1 MKPRNAFVSATLLA
15 AGLALCPLRAA
26 EVKTLVKALMP
37 VPSTAGNEAGLAA
50 EVRKHLPSRLRVSG
64 DGLGGLEAS
73 AGEGGTELLI
83 LAPLDDYGFI
93 VSGITPDGYI
103 RLDRP
108 VPAPHPLFDGYLL
121 GQPVL
126 IATARGALQ
135 GVVAQPAAHLLTPE
149 RRRELVDG
157 FSLDDAYID
166 IAARSEAE
174 VRSRGVELLDAVVL
188 WPHFSELA
196 GGNAAGTSLAQKT
209 LCAMLTEAAGSL
221 AKPAGGGKT
230 VLVWAAQTKFP
241 ARGRGPRAAV
251 GAVRA
256 RNRHRPA
263 RALALELVPAG
274 KDGQGPS
281 PGKGPVLVAPTG
293 PSGLYEK
300 LKSAADG
307 LNMAL
312 QVVPALES
320 LSAAGLAD
328 RDSDVVTLA
337 LPVEFLHTPSELINW
352 ADVEAAVR
360 LLKALISGGRDGG
373 AK

>member
-1 MKPRNAFVSATLLA
+1 MKPRKAIATAAVLA
-15 AGLALCPLRAA
+15 AGLALSPLRAA
-26 EVKTLVKALMP
+26 EVKTLVRAFMP
-37 VPSTAGNEAGLAA
+37 VSSTTGNEAGLAA
-50 EVRKHLPSRLRVSG
+50 EVRKNLPSHLRVAG
-64 DGLGGLEAS
+64 DGLGGLEAA

-83 LAPLDDYGFI
+83 LAPLDDYGFV

-108 VPAPHPLFDGYLL
+108 VPAPHPFFDGYLL

-126 IATARGALQ
+126 IATAKGVLH

-157 FSLDDAYID
+157 FSLDDAFVD

-174 VRSRGVELLDAVVL
+174 VRGRGVELLDAVVL
-188 WPHFSELA
+188 WPHFNELA
-196 GGNAAGTSLAQKT
+196 GGSAAGTSLAQKT
-209 LCAMLTEAAGSL
+209 LCAILTEAAGSVE
-221 AKPAGGGKT
+221 KPAGGGKT

-263 RALALELVPAG
+263 RALALELIPAG
-274 KDGQGPS
+274 PDGQGPS
-281 PGKGPVLVAPTG
+281 PGKGPVLVAPAG
-293 PSGLYEK
+293 PSGLYER
-300 LKSAADG
+300 LKSAAAG
-307 LNMAL
+307 LNITL
-312 QVVPALES
+312 QTVPALES
-320 LSAAGLAD
+320 MSAAGLAD

-352 ADVEAAVR
+352 ADAEAAVR
-360 LLKALISGGRDGG
+360 LLKALVSGVRDGG